1 MAKKSNEENAGLIV
15 ALLEELRGA
24 EMHGDDAQ
32 VADIK
37 ASLAR
42 VGYQAEK
49 PSKRAE
55 QRPAVAKA
63 ETR

>member
-1 MAKKSNEENAGLIV
+1 MAKKSNEENAGMIL

-24 EMHGDDAQ
+24 EVYGGDVDG
-32 VADIK
+32 IK
-37 ASLAR
+37 ANLSRL
-42 VGYQAEK
+42 GYQAEK

-55 QRPAVAKA
+55 QRPSTGNA